1 MGESESHDGTSRLA
15 ACALDFGKQLRLET
29 IRVDRHFAGGNFGIG
44 GALKAE
50 FTNTKPVFRANRRTE
65 RAASHGAMRVEVAGS
80 VFRIERRARLMV
92 GEVLKLALGAG
103 AFTENAGFAI
113 AGKVVS
119 NAVEGLASALANVT
133 GASGIGDAEFS
144 KALAEPRYV
153 ELADGEDA
161 DAALRAAGT
170 TDEPGTGAVG
180 SLGES
185 SIENL
190 NELVVDGRTGE
201 HRKLG

>member
-1 MGESESHDGTSRLA
+1 MGEGESDDGTSRLA
-15 ACALDFGKQLRLET
+15 ACAVDFGKQLRLET

-50 FTNTKPVFRANRRTE
+50 FTNAESVFRANRRTE

-80 VFRIERRARLMV
+80 GFRIERRARLMV
-92 GEVLKLALGAG
+92 GEVLKLALAAG

-119 NAVEGLASALANVT
+119 NAVEGLACALPNVT
-133 GASGIGDAEFS
+133 GASGVGDAEFS
-144 KALAEPRYV
+144 QALAEPRYI
-153 ELADGEDA
+153 ELVDGEDA

-170 TDEPGTGAVG
+170 TDEPGTSALG
-180 SLGES
+180 SLDES
-185 SIENL
+185 GVENL
-190 NELVVDGRTGE
+190 DELVVGGRTEE